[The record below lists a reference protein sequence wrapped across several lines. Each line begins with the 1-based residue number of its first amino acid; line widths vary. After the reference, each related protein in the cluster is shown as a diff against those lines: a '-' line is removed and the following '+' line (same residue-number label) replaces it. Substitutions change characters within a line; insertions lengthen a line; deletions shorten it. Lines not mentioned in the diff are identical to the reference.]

1 MPHEA
6 TDKAEATA
14 RENAAKKICQQR
26 TKGAL
31 VEAAG
36 ALDEAAGTK
45 QQDNGSRYQTTASIR
60 TPVQEVRDAI
70 VI

>member
-14 RENAAKKICQQR
+14 RENAAKKYAKR
-26 TKGAL
+26 RSKGAL

-45 QQDNGSRYQTTASIR
+45 QQDR
-60 TPVQEVRDAI
+60 
-70 VI
+70 